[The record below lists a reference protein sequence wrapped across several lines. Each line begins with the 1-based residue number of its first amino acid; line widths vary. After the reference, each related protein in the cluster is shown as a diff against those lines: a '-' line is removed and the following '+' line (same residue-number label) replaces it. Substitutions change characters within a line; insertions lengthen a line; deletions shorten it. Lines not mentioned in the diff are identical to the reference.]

1 LAVRIV
7 VYNAGSSLRVGGY
20 ALAEIVL
27 KTDSHA
33 VVVPKQAVLA
43 HDGKSVV
50 FVVGKDDVAH
60 QKEVTLG
67 PERNGFVAITEGLT
81 ADTRIVNLGGYELAE
96 GAKVKEAEKK
106 DPDKKDAAK
115 E

>member
-1 LAVRIV
+1 M
-7 VYNAGSSLRVGGY
+7 
-20 ALAEIVL
+20 
-27 KTDSHA
+27 
-33 VVVPKQAVLA
+33 PKQAILA

-67 PERNGFVAITEGLT
+67 PERNGFVAVTEGLT
-81 ADTRIVNLGGYELAE
+81 ADARIVNLGGYELAD

-106 DPDKKDAAK
+106 AAAK